1 MNPFETH
8 GIKHLSASSLN
19 TWAAE
24 PALWVL
30 QKLAGKQ
37 TPAGFA
43 AHRGTAAET
52 GISQSW
58 SQRDGAC
65 RGHIVA

>member
-19 TWAAE
+19 TFAAE
-24 PALWVL
+24 PAMWVL

-37 TPAGFA
+37 TPAGYA
-43 AHRGTAAET
+43 AHRGTASES
-52 GISQSW
+52 G
-58 SQRDGAC
+58 
-65 RGHIVA
+65 IVAGLLNPDMPIVEAQQM